1 MSSGFLVNDR
11 CYLDY
16 STLSN
21 NEPKDVTWLTF
32 AVSTSEALRAL
43 ASVVKMV
50 TDDPGWAD
58 TSIQTRIIIT
68 GVQFYW
74 KKKGEALF

>member
-1 MSSGFLVNDR
+1 MSSVFLVNDR

-21 NEPKDVTWLTF
+21 NEPKDETWLTF
-32 AVSTSEALRAL
+32 AVSTSEPLRAL

-50 TDDPGWAD
+50 TDHPGWAY

-68 GVQFYW
+68 WVQFYW
-74 KKKGEALF
+74 KKKGEVLF